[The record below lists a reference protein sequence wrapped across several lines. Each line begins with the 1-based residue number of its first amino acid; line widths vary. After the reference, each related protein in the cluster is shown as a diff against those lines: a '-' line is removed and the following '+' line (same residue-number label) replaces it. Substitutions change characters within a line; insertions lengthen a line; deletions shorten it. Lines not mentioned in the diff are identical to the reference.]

1 MRKSS
6 IKSLWRFG
14 GLPRREL
21 ARRTWARV
29 FKDDVFGKSAQLSY
43 FFIFS
48 LFPLLF
54 FLASL
59 LGYFTQTGSELREE
73 LLRYLGSVVPRKA
86 SVLIRDTLDEIT
98 QASSGGKISF
108 GLLLAVWTGSFGV
121 GAIISTL
128 NAAYGVRESRPWWK
142 EQLVSVGLTIVL
154 ALLTISALSLMLYGG
169 DIGEL
174 LAVRLGL
181 GDLFTSVWNVVQWPI
196 ALAFVLLAF
205 ALIYYC
211 APNVKEISWY
221 WVTPGSVLGLALW
234 LLVSFAFRTYL
245 RFFDTYSTTYGSLG
259 AVMILLL
266 WLYLTGAAILVGGEL
281 NAVIEDAAAKA
292 GAPDAKEH
300 GEKKPGDK
308 ERKQRKERK
317 ERKERKQRDIAAG
330 GDSGNEE

>member
-1 MRKSS
+1 MSKDSAES
-6 IKSLWRFG
+6 IWKLG
-14 GLPRREL
+14 GLTRKEL

-29 FKDDVFGKSAQLSY
+29 FKDDVLGKAAQLSY

-59 LGYFTQTGSELREE
+59 LGYFTQSGPELRNE

-98 QASSGGKISF
+98 QSSSGGKISF
-108 GLLLAVWTGSFGV
+108 GLLLAVWTASFGV

-128 NAAYGVRESRPWWK
+128 NSAYGVKESRPFWK
-142 EQLVSVGLTIVL
+142 EQLVSIGLTIAL
-154 ALLTISALSLMLYGG
+154 ALLTIAALALMLYGG
-169 DIGEL
+169 GIGEL
-174 LAVRLGL
+174 VAARFDLGEA
-181 GDLFTSVWNVVQWPI
+181 FKSVWNVLQWP
-196 ALAFVLLAF
+196 LVLVFVLFAF

-211 APNVKEISWY
+211 APNVKQIKWY
-221 WVTPGSVLGLALW
+221 WITPGSVLGLTLW
-234 LLVSFAFRTYL
+234 LLVSFVFRTYL

-300 GEKKPGDK
+300 GEKKPGEKEQK
-308 ERKQRKERK
+308 ERRQRKAR
-317 ERKERKQRDIAAG
+317 R
-330 GDSGNEE
+330 N